1 MKTITIEVSDLVADK
16 IERMSPAER
25 KAISETLNRFLTNRR
40 SLEEI
45 MREASQQARSNGIT
59 PEILEELLKDG

>member
-16 IERMSPAER
+16 IERMSAAER
-25 KAISETLNRFLTNRR
+25 KAVSETLNRLLTNRR

-45 MREASQQARSNGIT
+45 MREASQQARSNGLT